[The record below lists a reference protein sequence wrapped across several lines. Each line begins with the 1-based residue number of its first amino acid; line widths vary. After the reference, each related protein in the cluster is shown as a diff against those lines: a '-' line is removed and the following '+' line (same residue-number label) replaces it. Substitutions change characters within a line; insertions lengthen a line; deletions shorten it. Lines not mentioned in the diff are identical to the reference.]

1 MDTSIMK
8 ASDIANFT
16 KTNWGQLAVH
26 AKGLI
31 FKDMNDGI
39 MQNGIKKYKKDKKG
53 ISRYAQRK
61 ATGALGKYRKANKGK
76 DRVTMLLSGNTAN
89 RITPEGKKDRA
100 LLIFLEGD
108 IVEWNEKNN
117 NYIIADLSP
126 KNRDKSVD
134 FLQRIVD
141 RNVKKY
147 ESKPVKIKIGK

>member
-16 KTNWGQLAVH
+16 KTNWGQLASH
-26 AKGLI
+26 ARGLI
-31 FKDMNDGI
+31 VKDMNDGV
-39 MQNGIKKYKKDKKG
+39 MQNGIKKYKSKD
-53 ISRYAQRK
+53 YAARK
-61 ATGALGKYRKANKGK
+61 ATGALGKFRKS
-76 DRVTMLLSGNTAN
+76 DRVTMLLSGETAR
-89 RITPEGKKDRA
+89 RIRPEGKKDRA
-100 LLIFLEGD
+100 ILVFERGD
-108 IVEWNEKNN
+108 IVDANEKRG
-117 NYIIADLSP
+117 YVIADLSG